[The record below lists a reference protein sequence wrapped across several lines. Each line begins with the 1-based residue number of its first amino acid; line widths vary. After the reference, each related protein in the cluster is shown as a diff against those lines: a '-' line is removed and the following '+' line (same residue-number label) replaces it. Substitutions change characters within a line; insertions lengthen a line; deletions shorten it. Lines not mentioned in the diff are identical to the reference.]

1 MKRDAFG
8 KLFVPGRT
16 RGWTL
21 AVAVAGLLTA
31 CGGDKPPGSGT
42 TANPSA
48 GAVAFALTVPGG
60 VELDTVGY
68 QLNNGAGVPVQAGEI
83 SVKDSQ
89 SIQFQLGNVP
99 PGSGYTVST
108 TASGPSGVMCSGS
121 AGPFSVAPRATTNVK
136 IGMACYAKGSDAGN
150 VFVTGEPYLCGT
162 WNSLATVGPD
172 NQGTNGSEVNVGGT
186 ITLIA
191 TATGPDPK
199 GLTYTWTSSNP
210 IGTFGPNSPNG
221 ASDTT
226 TFVCSVPGTTTITL
240 VVGDGPVP
248 AGDTCDPAQSTVT
261 AVVTCDAPPQTFD
274 HVAFNITT
282 GSAPL
287 EVQASASVTLLPQSG
302 PAQTFLVKPA
312 GDPAWKANTTHTA
325 SFALKPSLGSCDV
338 TNAVVTFNPGGS
350 NDPAL
355 GPVPAG
361 LWEVTRLQAVLSIDN
376 ADQTTIVD
384 ASGSFAPL
392 ADLTTTA
399 PSFTQPA
406 TCPTGPSLFA
416 RLGGQPGMTVVA
428 NDFVTRVTSDQRLT
442 GLLGATL
449 STPASQAAAA
459 SWLVS
464 EMCLLSGGGCSL
476 PGPSPFTG
484 AATTDQALALIQD
497 LTASIGGF
505 PTPAALAD
513 ENELLGS
520 ALIVDQT
527 PLVLPHLPHDP
538 PDPQVAAG
546 SPIAAP
552 IYYSL
557 YWDSNWDAENGA
569 FTHGA
574 IDSLAAAATGSSYY
588 AGLGEYGVGQ
598 PTFLGSAFPNSAC
611 TQKSPTSVG
620 FYDPVNASIIG
631 FLNCELSNDSSVPQ
645 GDNVIYNVILP
656 SGSLEADAIAQLFGV
671 PGDCVG
677 GADAWHFH
685 GTPYNIGSFLG
696 GLIGG
701 ALGLGAGSPELGAVA
716 GFLIGLA
723 TQGGPFYTI
732 TSVDTRCGS
741 YTNNLLHEMVE
752 SATDS
757 KPGPDVI
764 LNGGKGEAADQ
775 CQMSSP
781 SRSWVASDGT
791 ISGGFLSDSVPQY
804 WSNAGQFCEAGFSNT
819 TVPSISGVSIS
830 GVFPNLSLTISG
842 SGFGTP
848 PPAFPIPNG
857 ALLPYI
863 GVQDSAQGWQAGNSL
878 NSNRI
883 LLSVTSW
890 TDSSITIGGFHPP
903 SFPSTSL
910 GDGDGLDVW
919 VCNPASGKCTSKLE
933 FAPPGSSGMGTNL
946 SDFVSIAVT
955 FATGGDG
962 ARSDTELQLR
972 VDSEPVAF
980 CLKPSNNA
988 SPDSV
993 CANGGSAHDLNG
1005 KQSWDDNTQDGTQ
1018 TFFLATQTT
1027 PLGHMDVT
1035 LISHDNNGED
1045 DDNWDIQA
1053 VTVVGKR
1060 ADNSTQT
1067 LLSIN
1072 NSGDCLAR
1080 LKAAPNSATVTFS
1093 LDTNNTH
1100 VYKGGNAMGQVTT
1113 CGNNG
1118 G

>member
-8 KLFVPGRT
+8 KLFVPGEM

-21 AVAVAGLLTA
+21 AVALAGLLPA

-42 TANPSA
+42 TSNPSA
-48 GAVAFALTVPGG
+48 GAVAFALTVPNG

-68 QLNNGAGVPVQAGEI
+68 QLTNGAGVPMQTGEI

-186 ITLIA
+186 ITLVA

-210 IGTFGPNSPNG
+210 IGSFGPNDPNG
-221 ASDTT
+221 TSDTT

-240 VVGDGPVP
+240 VVGDGSVP
-248 AGDTCDPAQSTVT
+248 AGDTCDLAQSTVT

-287 EVQASASVTLLPQSG
+287 ELQASASVTLLPQSG

-350 NDPAL
+350 NDPAQ
-355 GPVPAG
+355 GPVPSG
-361 LWEVTRLQAVLSIDN
+361 LWEVTRLQAVLSINN
-376 ADQTTIVD
+376 ADQTTIID
-384 ASGSFAPL
+384 ASGSFTPL

-399 PSFTQPA
+399 PTFTQPA
-406 TCPTGPSLFA
+406 VCPTGPSLFA

-442 GLLGATL
+442 GLFGTTL
-449 STPASQAAAA
+449 ATPASQAAAA

-476 PGPSPFTG
+476 PGASPFTG

-505 PTPAALAD
+505 PTPAAIAD

-527 PLVLPHLPHDP
+527 PLVLPHLPHAP
-538 PDPQVAAG
+538 PDPQAAVG

-552 IYYSL
+552 SYYNL
-557 YWDSNWDAENGA
+557 YWDATWDADNGE
-569 FTHGA
+569 FTREA
-574 IDSLAAAATGSSYY
+574 LDSLTTALTASSYY
-588 AGLGEYGVGQ
+588 AGLSEYGVGQ
-598 PTFLGSAFPNSAC
+598 PAFLGSSVPNSAC

-645 GDNVIYNVILP
+645 SDSTIYNVILP
-656 SGSLEADAIAQLFGV
+656 SGSLEADAIAQLVGV

-677 GADAWHFH
+677 GAVSWHFH
-685 GTPYNIGSFLG
+685 GTPYNIGSFIG

-716 GFLIGLA
+716 GFLIGLT

-732 TSVDTRCGS
+732 SSADSRCGT
-741 YTNNLLHEMVE
+741 YTNNLMHELVE
-752 SATDS
+752 AATDS
-757 KPGPDVI
+757 KPGLDVI
-764 LNGGKGEAADQ
+764 LSGGTGEIADL
-775 CQMSSP
+775 CHGSSP
-781 SRSWVASDGT
+781 SWVASDGT
-791 ISGGFLSDSVPQY
+791 ISGGFLSDSIPQY

-819 TVPSISGVSIS
+819 TAPSISGVSFS
-830 GVFPNLSLTISG
+830 GNPFPALSLTISG
-842 SGFGTP
+842 SGFGTL
-848 PPAFPIPNG
+848 PPAFPIPSSS
-857 ALLPYI
+857 LLPYI

-878 NSNRI
+878 NSDTVGM
-883 LLSVTSW
+883 SVLGWSDT
-890 TDSSITIGGFHPP
+890 SITIGNFSP
-903 SFPSTSL
+903 SSPSTSL
-910 GDGDGLDVW
+910 NDGDHLDIW
-919 VCNPASGKCTSKLE
+919 VCNPASGKCTSRIAT
-933 FAPPGSSGMGTNL
+933 APNGTGGGGPNPN
-946 SDFVSIAVT
+946 DIVSIAVS
-955 FATGGDG
+955 FSTGGDD

-972 VDSEPVAF
+972 VDSDPAV

-988 SPDSV
+988 SADSV
-993 CANGGSAHDLNG
+993 CPTNGGSATDQNG
-1005 KQSWDDNTQDGTQ
+1005 LQSWNNNSSDGTQ
-1018 TFFLATQTT
+1018 HFTVIT
-1027 PLGHMDVT
+1027 PAPILDHMDVT
-1035 LISHDNNGED
+1035 LISHNHGES
-1045 DDNWDIQA
+1045 DDNWDIQS
-1053 VTVVGKR
+1053 VKVVGTQR
-1060 ADNSTQT
+1060 SGALLTLLDLNST
-1067 LLSIN
+1067 
-1072 NSGDCLAR
+1072 GDCIAR
-1080 LKAAPNSATVTFS
+1080 LKASPNASTVRFS
-1093 LDTNNTH
+1093 LNTSGTH
-1100 VYKGGNAMGQVTT
+1100 VYVGGTSTEMNEVTT
-1113 CGNNG
+1113 CSNNG